1 MGAEAWIHEELSAF
15 PAAVKDFQFM
25 WNWYRWFVGDKM
37 FAAISLNRSG
47 EEVFLNL
54 KLEPLEGDFLRQQ
67 YEDIIPGYHM
77 NKVHWNSVKLDGNV
91 PDDVIRHMMAES
103 YRLVAKSLT
112 KKARIQLGIEG
123 KSCLS

>member
-1 MGAEAWIHEELSAF
+1 
-15 PAAVKDFQFM
+15 M